1 MNKESRDI
9 LIRLKFKD
17 EESGKVYD
25 LEKRETLE
33 IEYGKETKKTVTF
46 KLDDRKQNFIIEIK
60 PTKGWFGDR
69 VGVISVG
76 GEFIHEKQPT
86 VVMLKDSIKFKNNPW
101 RTQGKVLAGGL
112 VAIIFGGLIGFVF
125 WRRRKSKT

>member
-86 VVMLKDSIKFKNNPW
+86 VVMLKDSIKFKNNP
-101 RTQGKVLAGGL
+101 
-112 VAIIFGGLIGFVF
+112 
-125 WRRRKSKT
+125 